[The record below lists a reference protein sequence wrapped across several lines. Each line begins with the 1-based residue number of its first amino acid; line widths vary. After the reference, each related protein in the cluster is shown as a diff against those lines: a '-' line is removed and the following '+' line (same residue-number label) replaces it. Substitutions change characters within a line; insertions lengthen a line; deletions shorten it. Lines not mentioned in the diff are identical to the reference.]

1 MVGQAGGTQGGDGP
15 SVDPVLGPIQ
25 GPGGTGVVGEH
36 ALCLSDGAR
45 EVAGQV
51 EVTFK
56 LDPDRDRPACERT

>member
-1 MVGQAGGTQGGDGP
+1 M
-15 SVDPVLGPIQ
+15 DPVLGPIQ

-56 LDPDRDRPACERT
+56 LDPDGDRPACERT